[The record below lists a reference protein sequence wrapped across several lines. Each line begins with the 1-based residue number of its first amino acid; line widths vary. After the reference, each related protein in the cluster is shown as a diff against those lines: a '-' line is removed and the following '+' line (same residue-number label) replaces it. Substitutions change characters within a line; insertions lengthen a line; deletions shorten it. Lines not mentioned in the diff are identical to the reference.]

1 MHGLHDHTFLRI
13 VACCQ
18 GARSIVANLGSS
30 DSFSVVSYERL
41 LGWRN
46 KSLYHFGTG
55 FCLILLKVSVQK
67 SVHRGP
73 VQTWVCAHRGG
84 VVRTG
89 YPQEALGTSGGLI
102 ELVHHVGGYKVI
114 LGTVDE

>member
-1 MHGLHDHTFLRI
+1 MNGFLDGETK
-13 VACCQ
+13 ACT
-18 GARSIVANLGSS
+18 I
-30 DSFSVVSYERL
+30 
-41 LGWRN
+41 
-46 KSLYHFGTG
+46 FGTG

-89 YPQEALGTSGGLI
+89 SPQEALGTGGGLI